1 MLSDIIDR
9 DISNNFL
16 DEAYK
21 CKPVNLEPLL
31 QKIEFEIKN
40 RGYADSVLLRAKT
53 IVTSKMALI
62 NSK

>member
-1 MLSDIIDR
+1 MKDINDR

-31 QKIEFEIKN
+31 QEIEFEIKN
-40 RGYADSVLLRAKT
+40 RGYSDSILLRAKT

>member
-1 MLSDIIDR
+1 MNDITDR

-21 CKPVNLEPLL
+21 CKPVNLEFLL

-40 RGYADSVLLRAKT
+40 RGYSDSILLRAKT
-53 IVTSKMALI
+53 VVTSKMALI